1 MKFLLNTNIVIDFLR
16 GKKSIVE
23 KIGRILPQGRI
34 GISAISLAELY
45 HGVYKSSRPKYNLEK
60 VDEFISVPEISV
72 VNLDKQIARHYGK
85 MLAEL
90 ESRGV
95 KLAEVDI
102 LIAATAGKIGLTIL
116 TGDKKHFARLVE
128 FGVKVEIV

>member
-1 MKFLLNTNIVIDFLR
+1 MKFLLDTNIVIDFLR

-23 KIGRILPQGRI
+23 KIGQILPHGI
-34 GISAISLAELY
+34 GISAVSLAELY
-45 HGVYKSSRPKYNLEK
+45 HGAYKSSRPKYNLEK

>member
-1 MKFLLNTNIVIDFLR
+1 MKFLLDTNIVIDFLR

-23 KIGRILPQGRI
+23 KIGRILPQGI

-45 HGVYKSSRPKYNLEK
+45 HGVYKSSRPKYNLTK
-60 VDEFISVPEISV
+60 VDEFISVPGISV
-72 VNLDKQIARHYGK
+72 VDLDKQIAKHYGK

-102 LIAATAGKIGLTIL
+102 LIAATAGEIGLTIL

>member
-1 MKFLLNTNIVIDFLR
+1 MKFLLDTNIVIDFLR

-23 KIGRILPQGRI
+23 KIGQILPHGI
-34 GISAISLAELY
+34 GISAVSLAELY
-45 HGVYKSSRPKYNLEK
+45 HGAYKSLRPKYNLTK
-60 VDEFISVPEISV
+60 VDEFISVPGISV
-72 VNLDKQIARHYGK
+72 VDLDKQIAKHYGK

-102 LIAATAGKIGLTIL
+102 LIAATAGEIGLTIL

>member
-1 MKFLLNTNIVIDFLR
+1 MKFLLDTNIVIDFLR

-23 KIGRILPQGRI
+23 KIGQILPHGI
-34 GISAISLAELY
+34 GISAVSLAELY
-45 HGVYKSSRPKYNLEK
+45 HGAYKSSRPKYNLEK

-102 LIAATAGKIGLTIL
+102 LIAATAREIGLTIL
-116 TGDKKHFARLVE
+116 TGDKKHFVRLVK

>member
-1 MKFLLNTNIVIDFLR
+1 MKFMLDTNIVIDFLR

-23 KIGRILPQGRI
+23 KIGRILPQGI

-72 VNLDKQIARHYGK
+72 VDLDKQIAKHYGK

-90 ESRGV
+90 ESGGI
-95 KLAEVDI
+95 KLAEIDM
-102 LIAATAGKIGLTIL
+102 LIAATAGANGLKIL
-116 TGDKKHFARLVE
+116 TEDKKHFSRLVK
-128 FGVKVEIV
+128 FGIKVEIV